1 MENIWIGKNPVSWRM
16 KIFVYRIRRSPR
28 GQRKTSSPCKYCSR
42 TNRRMWSE
50 SWPVSSLSERLVLP
64 WTEKNVD
71 REIFKHRLRRD
82 LNFKS
87 NGLGLSKIVR
97 TELEN
102 GRFEVLNLS
111 ALWCSS
117 GACVSVVNTSI
128 LYFLGR
134 ENRLSKPN
142 RPWVSCSRIPRPRKR
157 ACFGQNREGH
167 P

>member
-1 MENIWIGKNPVSWRM
+1 MIKLRKIRFLEEWKYFFIESEGHQEVRERHCLHVSTVQGLIVECGQNLDQYLR
-16 KIFVYRIRRSPR
+16 FQSVLCYHEPR
-28 GQRKTSSPCKYCSR
+28 
-42 TNRRMWSE
+42 
-50 SWPVSSLSERLVLP
+50 
-64 WTEKNVD
+64 KNVD
-71 REIFKHRLRRD
+71 REIFKHRRRRD

-97 TELEN
+97 TEVEN

-117 GACVSVVNTSI
+117 GACVSVVNSSI